1 MNIFIA
7 GATGAVGRALIPLL
21 VDHGHAVTGTS
32 RSSDKAAALE
42 ALGATGVVVDGLDRD
57 AVIAAVRAARPDA
70 IVHQMTALA
79 GLDLRRVERAFATT
93 NRLRTEGTDH
103 LLAAAAEVGASV
115 VAQSFA
121 GWPYAP
127 VGGAVKTEDDPL
139 DPDPPKQLR
148 TTLAAL
154 RHVEDTVTAC
164 GGMVLRYGGFY
175 GPGTGMAP
183 GGDQWD
189 AIRARKFPLI
199 GDGGAVWSFCHVE
212 DAASATL
219 AALERPLPGAILN
232 VCDDEPAPLRDLLPA
247 IATAIGAP
255 APRHI
260 PRWAARLMGAHVVHM
275 MCTARGAS
283 NARAKR
289 DLGWAPSRPSWRAGF
304 AQMTSRS

>member
-7 GATGAVGRALIPLL
+7 GATGAVGRTLIPLL
-21 VDHGHAVTGTS
+21 VDHGHIVTGTS
-32 RSSDKAAALE
+32 RSPEKAAALE

-57 AVIAAVRAARPDA
+57 AVLAAVRAAQPDA

-103 LLAAAAEVGASV
+103 LLAAAREVGASV

-121 GWPYAP
+121 GWPYEP
-127 VGGAVKTEDDPL
+127 VGGPVKTEDDPL

-154 RHVEDTVTAC
+154 RHVEDTVTAA
-164 GGMVLRYGGFY
+164 GGMALRYGGFY
-175 GPGTGMAP
+175 GPGTGMSP

-212 DAASATL
+212 DAALATV
-219 AALERPLPGAILN
+219 AALERPLPGAVLN
-232 VCDDEPAPLRDLLPA
+232 VCDDDPAPLREVLPA
-247 IATAIGAP
+247 LATAIGAP

-260 PRWAARLMGAHVVHM
+260 PRWVARLMGAHVVHM

-289 DLGWAPSRPSWRAGF
+289 ELAWRPSRPSWREGF